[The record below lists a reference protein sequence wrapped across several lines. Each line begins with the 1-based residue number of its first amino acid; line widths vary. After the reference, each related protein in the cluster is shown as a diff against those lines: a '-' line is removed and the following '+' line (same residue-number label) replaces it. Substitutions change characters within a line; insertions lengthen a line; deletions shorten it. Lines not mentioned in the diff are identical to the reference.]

1 MGIGPVTCSYCRK
14 PIHPG
19 ERFDKSPLGPIAH
32 YRCLPVV
39 NLQPRIWIPAPAVEV
54 EHAASIE
61 EAPRRIPAKENQMS
75 RVADFLI
82 DAEDAVAA
90 GRATPEQFKA
100 VRAFYGER
108 ATETKRHDGRR
119 KPREYDWAYR
129 PSVGENSTGN

>member
-1 MGIGPVTCSYCRK
+1 
-14 PIHPG
+14 
-19 ERFDKSPLGPIAH
+19 
-32 YRCLPVV
+32 V